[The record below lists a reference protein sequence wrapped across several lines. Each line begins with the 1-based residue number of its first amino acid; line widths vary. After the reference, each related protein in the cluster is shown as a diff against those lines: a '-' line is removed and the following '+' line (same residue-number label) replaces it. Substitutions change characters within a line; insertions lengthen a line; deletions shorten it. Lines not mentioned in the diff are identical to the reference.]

1 MEGFS
6 FPPELSW
13 GRETCDPA
21 RARISEETFRGRL
34 GPPPLLRHG
43 VCTEERA
50 FASDDRQGEVRASSL
65 LGEQTA
71 VPTVRPKKYHL
82 LNDRLL
88 QDPFDPLELEAV
100 YNKVFNNEPRDEPP
114 CLFPAFTTSAPPAGE
129 GPSYTGAQRGA
140 GAVPKAGK
148 EEWLGLKETMDRQAK
163 LIENLVEQQTLIAR
177 QIRRQGPEE
186 ERTERPAAAVRG
198 GLIAGPAPIR
208 MQKMT
213 SSDDPE
219 AYLHTFE
226 RVAVAAGW
234 PREQWTLILIPC
246 LTGLLQE
253 VVDTL
258 STQEASQYESV
269 KRAILRT
276 LNLTEETYRK
286 RLRDLKWKPGSHPRT
301 VAQRMRANALRWL
314 KPNGEDSERVVD
326 LIVMEQLVQT
336 LGAGAKNWIQRNNP
350 KTLEKAIS
358 LLEDY
363 SMTEEAA
370 KEGNTPWAEKG
381 KPRGGEASLS
391 FSNSSTRSAVEP
403 SGTQKF
409 KGKMFEPFGSKPVR
423 PVTVDQ
429 RIYAPGTGWR
439 EGKDGR
445 PIYTPGAGVRE
456 NKEGRPVCFACGVPG
471 HVRRNCPG
479 ADCSWV
485 GLYDKP
491 SPPKVDS
498 SERWEVEAW
507 VNGDKKK
514 ALIDTGCAKT
524 LVRDLLGQKKE
535 EGLTVRCIHG
545 DVKKY
550 QTLWATVRVGA
561 EERRMNIGVV
571 PGLSREMLLGR
582 DWVGSRDV
590 GKIKEGL
597 QGEMLKAEDQSDF
610 LQRASR
616 EQMRLMQQDDASLQ
630 EPLLAAQPDRGEP
643 ELESRTA
650 HSEGG
655 ACEGDRESVPSS
667 IKKEDVE
674 EGGCVEGVLIELDQT
689 EVVSERAEEVCLVE
703 EGGEEV
709 DLIMWEEIKE
719 GGGARDFRT
728 WTDLNVDRPRH
739 RGVQTEPILDPS
751 QASGATSGFPNL
763 MTGGGLLP
771 DPPFLGAKGRGIEP
785 LEWKVSVF
793 PLNYPGGGRRVIRPG
808 PEYQKKPLEGDWA
821 RHPCCG
827 TVCALRSAPL
837 RQMTD
842 REKFGPAPF

>member
-50 FASDDRQGEVRASSL
+50 FASDDRQGEVWASSL

-314 KPNGEDSERVVD
+314 KPNGEDGERVVD

-445 PIYTPGAGVRE
+445 PIYTPGAG
-456 NKEGRPVCFACGVPG
+456 
-471 HVRRNCPG
+471 
-479 ADCSWV
+479 
-485 GLYDKP
+485 
-491 SPPKVDS
+491 
-498 SERWEVEAW
+498 
-507 VNGDKKK
+507 
-514 ALIDTGCAKT
+514 
-524 LVRDLLGQKKE
+524 
-535 EGLTVRCIHG
+535 
-545 DVKKY
+545 
-550 QTLWATVRVGA
+550 
-561 EERRMNIGVV
+561 
-571 PGLSREMLLGR
+571 
-582 DWVGSRDV
+582 
-590 GKIKEGL
+590 
-597 QGEMLKAEDQSDF
+597 
-610 LQRASR
+610 RASR

-655 ACEGDRESVPSS
+655 ACEGD
-667 IKKEDVE
+667 
-674 EGGCVEGVLIELDQT
+674 
-689 EVVSERAEEVCLVE
+689 
-703 EGGEEV
+703 
-709 DLIMWEEIKE
+709 
-719 GGGARDFRT
+719 
-728 WTDLNVDRPRH
+728 
-739 RGVQTEPILDPS
+739 
-751 QASGATSGFPNL
+751 
-763 MTGGGLLP
+763 
-771 DPPFLGAKGRGIEP
+771 
-785 LEWKVSVF
+785 
-793 PLNYPGGGRRVIRPG
+793 
-808 PEYQKKPLEGDWA
+808 
-821 RHPCCG
+821 
-827 TVCALRSAPL
+827 
-837 RQMTD
+837 
-842 REKFGPAPF
+842 